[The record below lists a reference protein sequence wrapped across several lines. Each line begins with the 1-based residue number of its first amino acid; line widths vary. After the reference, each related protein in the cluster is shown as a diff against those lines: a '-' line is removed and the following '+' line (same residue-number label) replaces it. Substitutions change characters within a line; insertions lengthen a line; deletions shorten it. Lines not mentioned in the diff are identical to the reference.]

1 MDPPLF
7 GPKHVF
13 AWYNAAKVTFP
24 AIQPGAELEFV
35 KIQVPERLAV
45 FKGGKSSV
53 LWTVH
58 WPATELEVQFVQNG
72 GMFEI

>member
-1 MDPPLF
+1 MEPPLF

-13 AWYNAAKVTFP
+13 AWYNAAKVTLP
-24 AIQPGAELEFV
+24 AIQPGTELEFV
-35 KIQVPERLAV
+35 NIQVPQRLVV

-58 WPATELEVQFVQNG
+58 
-72 GMFEI
+72 